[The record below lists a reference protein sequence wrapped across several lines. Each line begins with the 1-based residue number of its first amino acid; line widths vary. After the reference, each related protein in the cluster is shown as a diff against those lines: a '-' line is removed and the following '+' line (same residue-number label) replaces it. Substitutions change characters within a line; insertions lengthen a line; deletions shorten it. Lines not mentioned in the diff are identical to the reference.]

1 MRLADVERFTLTP
14 YDEQTFDCADLV
26 ALVQRELFGRDI
38 QTPGRRPRGA
48 EGQAAIGELSKPYA
62 VRTEAPA
69 DGDLVLMIEHGQK
82 RPGHAGVYFWIAH
95 EIWVLHANEK
105 TGCSILHRARDLPDF
120 GLRIEGFYRWV

>member
-1 MRLADVERFTLTP
+1 MVAPMRLVDVENFTLIP

-38 QTPGRRPRGA
+38 QMPGRRPRGA
-48 EGQAAIGELSKPYA
+48 EGQAAIGDLSKPYA
-62 VRTEAPA
+62 VRTEAPT

-95 EIWVLHANEK
+95 
-105 TGCSILHRARDLPDF
+105 
-120 GLRIEGFYRWV
+120 